1 MQYFDGAW
9 GTFFQEFKKAFKTLK
24 RNKTTGCDGL
34 SCNIIM
40 DVYDSITVILFKMFK
55 ISLEEAVF
63 SEKLKIKITKVIPL
77 FKKGDKENVENY
89 RPVSILPV
97 FFQSTWTYRLYDF
110 VNNDLLHENQFGFQ
124 INNSTEHPIL

>member
-1 MQYFDGAW
+1 
-9 GTFFQEFKKAFKTLK
+9 
-24 RNKTTGCDGL
+24 
-34 SCNIIM
+34 M
-40 DVYDSITVILFKMFK
+40 DVYDSIKVILFKMFK

-97 FFQSTWTYRLYDF
+97 FFQST
-110 VNNDLLHENQFGFQ
+110 
-124 INNSTEHPIL
+124 